1 MKGYCENMYRE
12 IQYGAWHVVFRED
25 LAEEVTSER
34 IKFKKQLTN
43 KEKGENI
50 KTFIQSEFDIF
61 KNRKKKKKKLVC
73 LELEEKNHRNV
84 NFALQCISV
93 WLLSPVLSWNCSSQG
108 QQCPSSCE
116 IQWMLFIL
124 LTTWTLSN
132 TYPPIM

>member
-1 MKGYCENMYRE
+1 MYRE

-61 KNRKKKKKKLVC
+61 KNRKKKKKTRKV
-73 LELEEKNHRNV
+73 
-84 NFALQCISV
+84 
-93 WLLSPVLSWNCSSQG
+93 SQN
-108 QQCPSSCE
+108 
-116 IQWMLFIL
+116 
-124 LTTWTLSN
+124 LSN
-132 TYPPIM
+132 SATYSSDLPWLYVTQMKLLKYGKVQIYTGVLAVAYLFS